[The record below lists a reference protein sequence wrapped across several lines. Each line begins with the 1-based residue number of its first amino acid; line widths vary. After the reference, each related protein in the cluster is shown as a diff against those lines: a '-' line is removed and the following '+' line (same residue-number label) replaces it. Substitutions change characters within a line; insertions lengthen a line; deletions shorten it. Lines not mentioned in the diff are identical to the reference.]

1 MSGFIGLGQDE
12 VTRADQLIPVDTHLA
27 AILAMLPT
35 PEPIEL
41 RTADGLGLIL
51 AATATSSVTLPSAD
65 NSSMDGYA
73 LVADDLTAATRA
85 QPVRLAVIGEMVAGS
100 SEALTV
106 ARGTCVRIMTGAP
119 IPPGADA
126 VVPVE
131 LTLARDEAD
140 GDHVAFHRPARA
152 GDNIRHAGEDL
163 VPDQELV
170 AAGRRLA
177 PADIALLSAAG
188 VARVVCIPAPRVV
201 IMSTGDELVSADR
214 EPGPGRIRDS
224 NGPMLAAMVRATGG
238 VPFATGAIPDDHAA
252 LTEAFESNLGHADLF
267 VCTGGASAGTR
278 DLLADVIAALGEVH
292 AVKVAMRPGM
302 PQIRGRIGPTP
313 VIGLPGNPV
322 SSFVSFEVFVRP
334 AIRALQ
340 GRRDVH
346 RPTVVAR
353 AAEPLHAPS
362 HKRGYVRVRLA
373 RDGASWTVR
382 PTGAQGSH
390 LISSIAQAD
399 GLAIIPEAV
408 TEIRVGDEV
417 RVMLLVD

>member
-1 MSGFIGLGQDE
+1 VSVGGFVGLGQDE
-12 VTRADQLIPVDTHLA
+12 VTMASELTSVDAHLA
-27 AILAMLPT
+27 AILAMLPN
-35 PEPIEL
+35 PQPIEL

-51 AATATSSVTLPSAD
+51 AETATCEVTLPAAD

-73 LVADDLTAATRA
+73 LVADDLLQATRE
-85 QPVRLAVIGEMVAGS
+85 QPVRLVVVGEVAAGAQ
-100 SEALTV
+100 EEFAV

-119 IPPGADA
+119 IPPGADT

-131 LTLARDEAD
+131 LTVGDEES
-140 GDHVAFHRPARA
+140 VSFHLPARV
-152 GDNIRHAGEDL
+152 GDNIRRAGEDL
-163 VPDQELV
+163 VPGHELV

-177 PADIALLSAAG
+177 PADVALLSAAG
-188 VARVVCIPAPRVV
+188 VSRVVCVPAPRVV
-201 IMSTGDELVSADR
+201 IMSTGDELVPAER
-214 EPGPGRIRDS
+214 EPGPGQVRDS
-224 NGPMLAAMVRATGG
+224 NGPMLAAMVKATGG
-238 VPFATGAIPDDHAA
+238 LPFVTGAVPDDRAA
-252 LTEAFESNLGHADLF
+252 LIEAFESNLGHADLF
-267 VCTGGASAGTR
+267 ICTGGASAGTR
-278 DLLADVIAALGEVH
+278 DLLADVIGDLGEVH

-302 PQIRGRIGPTP
+302 PQIRGRIGSTP

-322 SSFVSFEVFVRP
+322 SSYVSFEVFVRP

-353 AAEPLHAPS
+353 VIEPLHSPP
-362 HKRGYVRVRLA
+362 HKRGYLRVRLA

-390 LISSIAQAD
+390 IITSIAQAD
-399 GLAIIPEAV
+399 GLAVVPEAV
-408 TEIRVGDEV
+408 TEVRVGDEV

>member
-1 MSGFIGLGQDE
+1 VSGFVGRGQDE
-12 VTRADQLIPVDTHLA
+12 VTPADQLISVEEHLE

-51 AATATSSVTLPSAD
+51 AETATCSVSLPSTD
-65 NSSMDGYA
+65 NSAMDGYA
-73 LVADDLTAATRA
+73 VVADDLTTASRA
-85 QPVRLAVIGEMVAGS
+85 DPVRLVVSGEVVAGT
-100 SEALTV
+100 SELPTV
-106 ARGTCVRIMTGAP
+106 ARGACVRIMTGAP

-131 LTLARDEAD
+131 VTVDAAD
-140 GDHVAFHRPARA
+140 GVEFHLPVRS
-152 GDNIRHAGEDL
+152 GEHIRRAGEDL
-163 VPDQELV
+163 VPGQELV
-170 AAGRRLA
+170 AAGRRIS
-177 PADIALLSAAG
+177 PADVALLSAAG
-188 VARVVCIPAPRVV
+188 ISRVVCLPAPRVV
-201 IMSTGDELVSADR
+201 IMSTGDELVPADR
-214 EPGPGRIRDS
+214 EPAPGRVRDS

-238 VPFATGAIPDDHAA
+238 IPFVTGAVPDDHAA

-278 DLLADVIAALGEVH
+278 DLLADVIGALGEVQ

-302 PQIRGRIGPTP
+302 PQIRGRIGSTP

-353 AAEPLHAPS
+353 AAEPLHAPA
-362 HKRGYVRVRLA
+362 HKRGYLRVRLA
-373 RDGASWTVR
+373 RDGASWSVR

-390 LISSIAQAD
+390 LITSIAQAD
-399 GLAIIPEAV
+399 GLAVVPEAL
-408 TEIRVGDEV
+408 TEVRVGDEV

>member
-1 MSGFIGLGQDE
+1 MSGFIGHGRDVVTPAEQLVSVEAHLDE
-12 VTRADQLIPVDTHLA
+12 
-27 AILAMLPT
+27 ILAMLPT

-51 AATATSSVTLPSAD
+51 AETAVCEITLPSHD
-65 NSSMDGYA
+65 NSAMDGYA
-73 LVADDLTAATRA
+73 VVADDLSAASNA
-85 QPVRLAVIGEMVAGS
+85 QQVRLSVVGEVVAGS
-100 SEALTV
+100 ADTPTV

-119 IPPGADA
+119 VPPGADA

-131 LTLARDEAD
+131 LTLAEDD
-140 GDHVAFHRPARA
+140 GAVAVFHLAASA
-152 GDNIRHAGEDL
+152 GDNIRRAGEDL
-163 VPDQELV
+163 VPGRELV
-170 AAGRRLA
+170 AAGRRIA
-177 PADIALLSAAG
+177 PADVALLSAAG
-188 VARVVCIPAPRVV
+188 VTRVVCLPAPRVV
-201 IMSTGDELVSADR
+201 IMSTGDELVPADR
-214 EPGPGRIRDS
+214 EPEPGRLRDS
-224 NGPMLAAMVRATGG
+224 NGPMLAAMVKATGG
-238 VPFATGAIPDDHAA
+238 VPFVTGAVPDDHAA

-278 DLLADVIAALGEVH
+278 DLMADVIAGLGEVE

-302 PQIRGRIGPTP
+302 PQIRGRIGSTP

-353 AAEPLHAPS
+353 AVEPLSAPP
-362 HKRGYVRVRLA
+362 HKRGYLRVRLA
-373 RDGASWTVR
+373 RDGGGWTVR

-390 LISSIAQAD
+390 LITSIAQAD
-399 GLAIIPEAV
+399 GLAIVPEAV
-408 TEIRVGDEV
+408 TDVRVGDEV

>member
-1 MSGFIGLGQDE
+1 MSGFVGRGQDE
-12 VTRADQLIPVDTHLA
+12 VTPADQLTSVEAHLE

-51 AATATSSVTLPSAD
+51 AETATCAVTLPSTD

-73 LVADDLTAATRA
+73 LVADDLAGATRT
-85 QPVRLAVIGEMVAGS
+85 QPVRLTVVGEVIAGS
-100 SEALTV
+100 AEIPTV

-119 IPPGADA
+119 IPPGADT

-131 LTLARDEAD
+131 LTLSD
-140 GDHVAFHRPARA
+140 GDADDVTFHLAARA
-152 GDNIRHAGEDL
+152 GDNVRRAGEDL
-163 VPDQELV
+163 VPGQELV

-177 PADIALLSAAG
+177 PADVALLSAAG
-188 VARVVCIPAPRVV
+188 VTRVVCIPAPRVV
-201 IMSTGDELVSADR
+201 IMSTGDELVPAER
-214 EPGPGRIRDS
+214 EPEPGRVRDA
-224 NGPMLAAMVRATGG
+224 NGPMLAAMVKATGG
-238 VPFATGAIPDDHAA
+238 VPFITGAIPDDHAA

-278 DLLADVIAALGEVH
+278 DLLADVIGQLGEVE

-353 AAEPLHAPS
+353 AAEPLHAPA

-373 RDGASWTVR
+373 RDGASWSVR

-390 LISSIAQAD
+390 LITSIAQAD
-399 GLAIIPEAV
+399 GLAIVPEAV
-408 TEIRVGDEV
+408 TEVRVGDEV

>member
-1 MSGFIGLGQDE
+1 VRGFVGRGQDE
-12 VTRADQLIPVDTHLA
+12 VTPAAELTSVEVHLD
-27 AILAMLPT
+27 AILSMLPH
-35 PEPIEL
+35 PQPIEL

-51 AATATSSVTLPSAD
+51 AETATCEVTLPSSD
-65 NSSMDGYA
+65 NSAMDGYA
-73 LVADDLTAATRA
+73 LVADDLVSASREE
-85 QPVRLAVIGEMVAGS
+85 PVRLAVVGEVVAGAQES
-100 SEALTV
+100 ITV
-106 ARGTCVRIMTGAP
+106 ARGSCVRIMTGAP

-131 LTLARDEAD
+131 LTVGE
-140 GDHVAFHRPARA
+140 GDHVEFHLPAHV

-163 VPDQELV
+163 LPGQELV

-177 PADIALLSAAG
+177 PADVALLSAAG
-188 VARVVCIPAPRVV
+188 VSRVVCVPAPRVV
-201 IMSTGDELVSADR
+201 IMSTGDELVPADR
-214 EPGPGRIRDS
+214 EPGPGQIRDS
-224 NGPMLAAMVRATGG
+224 NGPMLAAMVKATGG
-238 VPFATGAIPDDHAA
+238 LPFLTGAIPDDRGA
-252 LTEAFESNLGHADLF
+252 LVEAFESNLGHADLF

-278 DLLADVIAALGEVH
+278 DLLADVIAELGEVE

-302 PQIRGRIGPTP
+302 PQVRGRIGSTP

-353 AAEPLHAPS
+353 VVEALHAPS
-362 HKRGYVRVRLA
+362 HKRGYVRVRLS
-373 RDGASWTVR
+373 RDGSAWTAR

-390 LISSIAQAD
+390 IITSIAQAD
-399 GLAIIPEAV
+399 GLAIVPEAV
-408 TEIRVGDEV
+408 TEVRVGDEV

>member
-1 MSGFIGLGQDE
+1 MSGFVGRGQDE
-12 VTRADQLIPVDTHLA
+12 VTPADQLTTVEDHLA

-41 RTADGLGLIL
+41 RAADGLGLVL
-51 AATATSSVTLPSAD
+51 AESAICDVLLPSTD
-65 NSSMDGYA
+65 NSAMDGYA
-73 LVADDLTAATRA
+73 LVADDLVSASRDE
-85 QPVRLAVIGEMVAGS
+85 PVRLVVTGEIVAGTA
-100 SEALTV
+100 ELPTV

-119 IPPGADA
+119 IPPGADT

-131 LTLARDEAD
+131 LTVGDD
-140 GDHVAFHRPARA
+140 GAVDFHLPARA
-152 GDNIRHAGEDL
+152 GDHVRRAGEDL
-163 VPDQELV
+163 VPGRELV
-170 AAGRRLA
+170 AAGRRIS
-177 PADIALLSAAG
+177 PADVALLSAAG
-188 VARVVCIPAPRVV
+188 IARVVCLPAPRVV
-201 IMSTGDELVSADR
+201 IMSTGDELVAADR
-214 EPGPGRIRDS
+214 EPGPGRVRDS

-238 VPFATGAIPDDHAA
+238 IPFVTGAVPDDHAA

-278 DLLADVIAALGEVH
+278 DLLAGVIGALGEVH

-302 PQIRGRIGPTP
+302 PQIRGRIGSTP

-353 AAEPLHAPS
+353 AAEPLHAPA
-362 HKRGYVRVRLA
+362 HKRGYLRVRLA
-373 RDGASWTVR
+373 RDGASWSVR

-390 LISSIAQAD
+390 LITSIAQAD
-399 GLAIIPEAV
+399 GLAVIPEAL
-408 TEIRVGDEV
+408 TEVRVGDEV

>member
-1 MSGFIGLGQDE
+1 MSGFIGHGRDE
-12 VTRADQLIPVDTHLA
+12 VTPAGELVTVEQHLE
-27 AILAMLPT
+27 AILAMLPQ

-51 AATATSSVTLPSAD
+51 AETATCEVTLPSHD
-65 NSSMDGYA
+65 NSAMDGYA
-73 LVADDLTAATRA
+73 VVEDDVSAASRSN
-85 QPVRLAVIGEMVAGS
+85 PVRLSVIGEVVAGAA
-100 SEALTV
+100 ETHTV

-131 LTLARDEAD
+131 LTVAEDEGATAVFHLAP
-140 GDHVAFHRPARA
+140 RP

-163 VPDQELV
+163 VPGRELV
-170 AAGRRLA
+170 AAGRRVS
-177 PADIALLSAAG
+177 PADVALLSAAG
-188 VARVVCIPAPRVV
+188 ISRVLCLPAPRVV
-201 IMSTGDELVSADR
+201 IMSTGDELVPADR
-214 EPGPGRIRDS
+214 EPEPGRLRDS
-224 NGPMLAAMVRATGG
+224 NGPMLAAMVKATGG
-238 VPFATGAIPDDHAA
+238 VPFLTGAVPDDEAA
-252 LTEAFESNLGHADLF
+252 LTEAFESNLGRADLF

-278 DLLADVIAALGEVH
+278 DLLADVIGRLGEVE

-302 PQIRGRIGPTP
+302 PQVRGRIGATP

-346 RPTVVAR
+346 RPTVVGR
-353 AAEPLHAPS
+353 AAEPLHAPA
-362 HKRGYVRVRLA
+362 HKRGYLRVRLS
-373 RDGASWTVR
+373 RDASGWTVR

-399 GLAIIPEAV
+399 GLAIVPEAV
-408 TEIRVGDEV
+408 TEVRVGDEV

>member
-1 MSGFIGLGQDE
+1 MSGFVGLGQDE
-12 VTRADQLIPVDTHLA
+12 VTRADQLTPVDVHLA
-27 AILAMLPT
+27 AIIAMLPT

-51 AATATSSVTLPSAD
+51 AETATCAVTLPAAD

-73 LVADDLTAATRA
+73 LVADDLTWATRA
-85 QPVRLAVIGEMVAGS
+85 QPVRLAVIGEVVAGAS
-100 SEALTV
+100 DTPTV

-131 LTLARDEAD
+131 LTLTAGEAED
-140 GDHVAFHRPARA
+140 VLFHLPARA
-152 GDNIRHAGEDL
+152 GDNVRRAGEDL
-163 VPDQELV
+163 VPDQQLV
-170 AAGRRLA
+170 AAGRRLS
-177 PADIALLSAAG
+177 PADVALLSAAG

-201 IMSTGDELVSADR
+201 IMSTGDELVPADR

-238 VPFATGAIPDDHAA
+238 VPFVTGAIPDDRAA

-278 DLLADVIAALGEVH
+278 DLLADVIAALGEVE

-302 PQIRGRIGPTP
+302 PQLRGRIGPTP

-408 TEIRVGDEV
+408 TEVRVGDEV

>member
-1 MSGFIGLGQDE
+1 MSGFVGRGQDE
-12 VTRADQLIPVDTHLA
+12 VTPADQLTSVDAHLA

-35 PEPIEL
+35 PQPIEL

-51 AATATSSVTLPSAD
+51 AETATCSITLPAAD

-73 LVADDLTAATRA
+73 LVADDLSAASRA
-85 QPVRLAVIGEMVAGS
+85 QPVRLSVTGEVLAGS
-100 SEALTV
+100 DEMPTV

-119 IPPGADA
+119 IPPGADT

-131 LTLARDEAD
+131 LTLED
-140 GDHVAFHRPARA
+140 GGDVTFHLPARE
-152 GDNIRHAGEDL
+152 GDNIRRAGEDL

-177 PADIALLSAAG
+177 PADVALLSAAG
-188 VARVVCIPAPRVV
+188 IARVVCIPAPRVV
-201 IMSTGDELVSADR
+201 IMSTGDELVPADR
-214 EPGPGRIRDS
+214 EPGPGRVRDS

-238 VPFATGAIPDDHAA
+238 VPFVTGAIPDDHAA

-278 DLLADVIAALGEVH
+278 DLLADVIGRLGEVE

-302 PQIRGRIGPTP
+302 PQIRGRIGSTP

-353 AAEPLHAPS
+353 AVEPLHAPS
-362 HKRGYVRVRLA
+362 HKRGYLRVRLA

-390 LISSIAQAD
+390 LITSIAQAD
-399 GLAIIPEAV
+399 GLAVVPEAV
-408 TEIRVGDEV
+408 TEVRVGDEV

>member
-1 MSGFIGLGQDE
+1 MSGFVGLGQDE
-12 VTRADQLIPVDTHLA
+12 VTPADQLIAVEAHLE
-27 AILAMLPT
+27 AILAMLPV

-51 AATATSSVTLPSAD
+51 AETATCDVILPAHD
-65 NSSMDGYA
+65 NSAMDGYA
-73 LVADDLTAATRA
+73 VISDDLSAASRA
-85 QPVRLAVIGEMVAGS
+85 VPVRLSVVGEVVAGS
-100 SEALTV
+100 PETPTV

-119 IPPGADA
+119 LPPGADT

-131 LTLARDEAD
+131 LTVAEDDGATVLFHLAPR
-140 GDHVAFHRPARA
+140 H
-152 GDNIRHAGEDL
+152 GDNVRHAGEDL
-163 VPDQELV
+163 VPGRELV
-170 AAGRRLA
+170 AAGRRIA
-177 PADIALLSAAG
+177 PADVALLSAAG
-188 VARVVCIPAPRVV
+188 VTRVVCLPAPRVV
-201 IMSTGDELVSADR
+201 IMSTGDELVAADR

-224 NGPMLAAMVRATGG
+224 NAPMLAAMVKATGG
-238 VPFATGAIPDDHAA
+238 VPFVTGAVPDDHDA
-252 LTEAFESNLGHADLF
+252 LREAFESNLGHADLF

-278 DLLADVIAALGEVH
+278 DLLADVIGGLGEVQ

-302 PQIRGRIGPTP
+302 PQIRGRIGATP

-353 AAEPLHAPS
+353 ASEPLLAPA

-373 RDGASWTVR
+373 REGAGWTVR

-399 GLAIIPEAV
+399 GLAIVPEAV
-408 TEIRVGDEV
+408 TEVRVGDEV

>member
-1 MSGFIGLGQDE
+1 MSGFVGRGQDE
-12 VTRADQLIPVDTHLA
+12 VTAASELTAVDDHLG
-27 AILAMLPT
+27 AILEMLPS
-35 PEPIEL
+35 PQPIEL
-41 RTADGLGLIL
+41 RTPDGLGLIL
-51 AATATSSVTLPSAD
+51 AETATCTVTLPGVDS
-65 NSSMDGYA
+65 SSMDGYA
-73 LVADDLTAATRA
+73 LVADDVIGASRE
-85 QPVRLAVIGEMVAGS
+85 QPVRLMVIGEVVAGD
-100 SEALTV
+100 EAATTV
-106 ARGTCVRIMTGAP
+106 ARGTCMRIMTGAS
-119 IPPGADA
+119 IPPGADT

-131 LTLARDEAD
+131 LTVGDEES
-140 GDHVAFHRPARA
+140 VEFHMASRA
-152 GDNIRHAGEDL
+152 GDNVRRAGEDL
-163 VPDQELV
+163 VPGQQLV

-188 VARVVCIPAPRVV
+188 VSSVVCVPAPRVV
-201 IMSTGDELVSADR
+201 IMSTGDELVAADR
-214 EPGPGRIRDS
+214 EPERGRVRDS

-238 VPFATGAIPDDHAA
+238 LPFLTGVVPDDRAA

-267 VCTGGASAGTR
+267 VCTGGASVGTR
-278 DLLADVIAALGEVH
+278 DLLADVIGTLGEGH

-302 PQIRGRIGPTP
+302 PQIRGRIGSTP

-322 SSFVSFEVFVRP
+322 SAFVSFEVFVRP

-353 AAEPLHAPS
+353 VAETLHAPA
-362 HKRGYVRVRLA
+362 HKRGYLRVRLT
-373 RDGASWTVR
+373 RDGAQWTVR

-399 GLAIIPEAV
+399 GLAIVPEAV
-408 TEIRVGDEV
+408 TEVRVGDEV

>member
-1 MSGFIGLGQDE
+1 VSGFVGRGQDE
-12 VTRADQLIPVDTHLA
+12 VTPASEMTSVEAHLE
-27 AILAMLPT
+27 AILAMLPQ

-41 RTADGLGLIL
+41 RTGDGLGLIL
-51 AATATSSVTLPSAD
+51 AEAATCTVTLPSTD
-65 NSSMDGYA
+65 NSAMDGYA
-73 LVADDLTAATRA
+73 VVADDLVTASRA
-85 QPVRLAVIGEMVAGS
+85 QPVRLAVVGEVVAGS
-100 SEALTV
+100 YEQHTV
-106 ARGTCVRIMTGAP
+106 ARGSCVRIMTGAP

-131 LTLARDEAD
+131 LTVGDERS
-140 GDHVAFHRPARA
+140 VEFHLPARV
-152 GDNIRHAGEDL
+152 GDNVRRAGEDL
-163 VPDQELV
+163 VPGQPLV

-177 PADIALLSAAG
+177 PADVALLSAAG
-188 VARVVCIPAPRVV
+188 ISRVVCVPAPRVV
-201 IMSTGDELVSADR
+201 IMSTGDELVPADR
-214 EPGPGRIRDS
+214 EPGPGQVRDT

-238 VPFATGAIPDDHAA
+238 LPFITGAVPDDREA
-252 LTEAFESNLGHADLF
+252 LIEAFESNLGHADLF

-278 DLLADVIAALGEVH
+278 DLLAGVIGELGEVH

-302 PQIRGRIGPTP
+302 PQIRGRIGSTP

-353 AAEPLHAPS
+353 AIEPLHAPA
-362 HKRGYVRVRLA
+362 HKRGYLRVRLA
-373 RDGASWTVR
+373 RDGASWTAR

-390 LISSIAQAD
+390 IISSIAQAD
-399 GLAIIPEAV
+399 GLAVVPDAV
-408 TEIRVGDEV
+408 TEVRVGDEV

>member
-1 MSGFIGLGQDE
+1 MSGFIGHGRDV
-12 VTRADQLIPVDTHLA
+12 VTPSEQLVAVEAHLE

-51 AATATSSVTLPSAD
+51 AETAMCEVTLPAHD
-65 NSSMDGYA
+65 NSAMDGYA
-73 LVADDLTAATRA
+73 VVADDLTTASDA
-85 QPVRLAVIGEMVAGS
+85 QQVRLSVVGEVVAGS
-100 SEALTV
+100 PDTPTV

-119 IPPGADA
+119 LPPGADA

-131 LTLARDEAD
+131 LTLAEDEGA
-140 GDHVAFHRPARA
+140 VAVFHLPARS
-152 GDNIRHAGEDL
+152 GDNIRRAGEDL
-163 VPDQELV
+163 VPGRELV
-170 AAGRRLA
+170 AAGRRIA
-177 PADIALLSAAG
+177 PADVALLSAAG
-188 VARVVCIPAPRVV
+188 VTRVVCLPAPRVV
-201 IMSTGDELVSADR
+201 IMSTGDELVPADR
-214 EPGPGRIRDS
+214 EPEPGRLRDS
-224 NGPMLAAMVRATGG
+224 NGPMLAAMVKATGG
-238 VPFATGAIPDDHAA
+238 VPFVTGAVPDDHAA

-278 DLLADVIAALGEVH
+278 DLMADVIGELGEVE
-292 AVKVAMRPGM
+292 AVTVAMRPGM
-302 PQIRGRIGPTP
+302 PQIRGRIGSTP

-322 SSFVSFEVFVRP
+322 SAYVSFEVFVRP

-353 AAEPLHAPS
+353 AVEPLSAPP
-362 HKRGYVRVRLA
+362 HKRGYLRVRLA
-373 RDGASWTVR
+373 RDGGGWTVR

-390 LISSIAQAD
+390 LITSIAQAD
-399 GLAIIPEAV
+399 GLAIVPEAV
-408 TEIRVGDEV
+408 TEVRVGDEV

>member
-1 MSGFIGLGQDE
+1 MSGFVGLGQDE
-12 VTRADQLIPVDTHLA
+12 VTPADQLIAVEAHLE
-27 AILAMLPT
+27 AILAMLPV

-51 AATATSSVTLPSAD
+51 AETATCDVILPAHD
-65 NSSMDGYA
+65 NSAMDGYA
-73 LVADDLTAATRA
+73 VISDDLSAASRA
-85 QPVRLAVIGEMVAGS
+85 VPVRLSVVGEVVAGS
-100 SEALTV
+100 PETPTV

-119 IPPGADA
+119 LPPGADT

-131 LTLARDEAD
+131 LTVAEDDGATVLFHLAPR
-140 GDHVAFHRPARA
+140 H
-152 GDNIRHAGEDL
+152 GDNVRHAGEDL
-163 VPDQELV
+163 VPGRELV
-170 AAGRRLA
+170 AAGRRIA
-177 PADIALLSAAG
+177 PADVALLSAAG
-188 VARVVCIPAPRVV
+188 VTRVVCLPAPRVV
-201 IMSTGDELVSADR
+201 IMSTGDELVAADR
-214 EPGPGRIRDS
+214 EPGPGQIRDS
-224 NGPMLAAMVRATGG
+224 NAPMLAAMVKATGG
-238 VPFATGAIPDDHAA
+238 VPFVTGAVPDDHDA
-252 LTEAFESNLGHADLF
+252 LREAFESNLGHADLF

-278 DLLADVIAALGEVH
+278 DLLADVIGGLGEVQ

-302 PQIRGRIGPTP
+302 PQIRGRIGATP

-353 AAEPLHAPS
+353 ASEPLLAPA

-373 RDGASWTVR
+373 REGAGWTVR

-399 GLAIIPEAV
+399 GLAIVPEAV
-408 TEIRVGDEV
+408 TEVRVGDEV

>member
-1 MSGFIGLGQDE
+1 VSGFVGRGQDE
-12 VTRADQLIPVDTHLA
+12 VTPADQLIPVEEHLE

-51 AATATSSVTLPSAD
+51 AETATCSVSLPSTD
-65 NSSMDGYA
+65 NSAMDGYA
-73 LVADDLTAATRA
+73 VVADDLTTASRA
-85 QPVRLAVIGEMVAGS
+85 EPVRLVVSGEVVAGS
-100 SEALTV
+100 SELPTV
-106 ARGTCVRIMTGAP
+106 ARGACVRIMTGAP

-131 LTLARDEAD
+131 VTVDDED
-140 GDHVAFHRPARA
+140 GVEFHLPVRA
-152 GDNIRHAGEDL
+152 GEHIRRAGEDL
-163 VPDQELV
+163 VPGQELV
-170 AAGRRLA
+170 AAGRRIS
-177 PADIALLSAAG
+177 PADVALLSAAG
-188 VARVVCIPAPRVV
+188 ISRVVCLPAPRVV
-201 IMSTGDELVSADR
+201 IMSTGDELVPADR
-214 EPGPGRIRDS
+214 EPAPGRIRDS

-238 VPFATGAIPDDHAA
+238 IPFVTGAVPDDHAA

-278 DLLADVIAALGEVH
+278 DLLADVIGALGEVQ

-302 PQIRGRIGPTP
+302 PQIRGRIGSTP

-353 AAEPLHAPS
+353 AAEPLHAPA
-362 HKRGYVRVRLA
+362 HKRGYLRVRLA
-373 RDGASWTVR
+373 RDGASWSVR

-390 LISSIAQAD
+390 LITSIAQAD
-399 GLAIIPEAV
+399 GLAVVPEAL
-408 TEIRVGDEV
+408 TEVRVGDEV

>member
-1 MSGFIGLGQDE
+1 MSRFIGRGQDE
-12 VTRADQLIPVDTHLA
+12 VTAVSELTSVDAHLD
-27 AILAMLPT
+27 AILAMLPR

-41 RTADGLGLIL
+41 RTADGLGLVL
-51 AATATSSVTLPSAD
+51 AETATCGVTLPATD
-65 NSSMDGYA
+65 NSAMDGYA
-73 LVADDLTAATRA
+73 LIADDLTMASRDV
-85 QPVRLAVIGEMVAGS
+85 PVRLAVTGEVVAG
-100 SEALTV
+100 ADVTPTV

-131 LTLARDEAD
+131 LTLAD
-140 GDHVAFHRPARA
+140 GDDVSFHLPARA
-152 GDNIRHAGEDL
+152 GDNIRRAGEDL
-163 VPDQELV
+163 VPGIELV

-177 PADIALLSAAG
+177 PADVALLSAAG
-188 VARVVCIPAPRVV
+188 VARVVCLPAPRVV
-201 IMSTGDELVSADR
+201 IMSTGDELVPADR
-214 EPGPGRIRDS
+214 EPGPGRVRDS
-224 NGPMLAAMVRATGG
+224 NGPMLAAMVKATGG
-238 VPFATGAIPDDHAA
+238 VPFVTGAIPDDRAA

-278 DLLADVIAALGEVH
+278 DLLADVVGELGEVA

-302 PQIRGRIGPTP
+302 PQIRGRIGSTP

-353 AAEPLHAPS
+353 AVEPLHAPA
-362 HKRGYVRVRLA
+362 HKRGYLRVRLA
-373 RDGASWTVR
+373 RDGSAWTVR

-390 LISSIAQAD
+390 LITSIAQAD
-399 GLAIIPEAV
+399 GLAVIPEAV
-408 TEIRVGDEV
+408 TEVRVGDEV

>member
-1 MSGFIGLGQDE
+1 VTRFHGRGQDE
-12 VTRADQLIPVDTHLA
+12 VTRASELTTVDAHLA
-27 AILAMLPT
+27 AILAMLPS
-35 PEPIEL
+35 PQPIEL

-51 AATATSSVTLPSAD
+51 AATAMSAVTLPSAD
-65 NSSMDGYA
+65 DSAMDGYA
-73 LVADDLTAATRA
+73 LVADDLVTASRE
-85 QPVRLAVIGEMVAGS
+85 QPVRLSVIGEVVAGAA
-100 SEALTV
+100 EEFTV

-131 LTLARDEAD
+131 LTV
-140 GDHVAFHRPARA
+140 GDDHSVGFHIPARV
-152 GDNIRHAGEDL
+152 GDNIRRAGEDL

-188 VARVVCIPAPRVV
+188 VSRVVCVPAPRVV
-201 IMSTGDELVSADR
+201 IMSTGDELVPADR
-214 EPGPGRIRDS
+214 EPGWGQTRDS
-224 NGPMLAAMVRATGG
+224 NGPMLAAMVKATGG
-238 VPFATGAIPDDHAA
+238 LPFVTGAIPDDRAA
-252 LTEAFESNLGHADLF
+252 LMEAFESNLGHADLF
-267 VCTGGASAGTR
+267 ICTGGASAGTR
-278 DLLADVIAALGEVH
+278 DLLADVIGSLGEAHV
-292 AVKVAMRPGM
+292 AKVAMRPGM
-302 PQIRGRIGPTP
+302 PQVRGRIGVTP

-353 AAEPLHAPS
+353 AVEPLHAPA
-362 HKRGYVRVRLA
+362 HKRAYLRVRLA
-373 RDGASWTVR
+373 RDGSTWTVR
-382 PTGAQGSH
+382 STGAQGSH
-390 LISSIAQAD
+390 IITSIARAD

-408 TEIRVGDEV
+408 TEVRVGDEV
-417 RVMLLVD
+417 RVMLLVE

>member
-1 MSGFIGLGQDE
+1 MSAFIGHGQDE
-12 VTRADQLIPVDTHLA
+12 VTPADQLTPVETHLQ
-27 AILAMLPT
+27 AILGMLPV

-51 AATATSSVTLPSAD
+51 AETATCEVTLPAHD
-65 NSSMDGYA
+65 NSAMDGYA
-73 LVADDLTAATRA
+73 VVSDDLSAATRA
-85 QPVRLAVIGEMVAGS
+85 VPVRLSVVGEVVAGS
-100 SEALTV
+100 EETPTV

-119 IPPGADA
+119 LPPGADT

-131 LTLARDEAD
+131 LTVAEDDGGTVVFHLAPRE
-140 GDHVAFHRPARA
+140 
-152 GDNIRHAGEDL
+152 GDNVRRAGEDL
-163 VPDQELV
+163 LPGRELV
-170 AAGRRLA
+170 AAGRRIA
-177 PADIALLSAAG
+177 PADVALLSAAG
-188 VARVVCIPAPRVV
+188 VTRVVCLPAPRVV
-201 IMSTGDELVSADR
+201 IMSTGDELVPADR
-214 EPGPGRIRDS
+214 APGPGRVRDS
-224 NGPMLAAMVRATGG
+224 NGPMLAAMVKATGG
-238 VPFATGAIPDDHAA
+238 VPFVTGAVPDDHDA
-252 LTEAFESNLGHADLF
+252 LREAFESNLGHADLF

-278 DLLADVIAALGEVH
+278 DLLADVIGELGEVH

-302 PQIRGRIGPTP
+302 PQIRGRIGATP

-353 AAEPLHAPS
+353 AAEPLLAPA
-362 HKRGYVRVRLA
+362 HKRGYVRVRLT
-373 RDGASWTVR
+373 REGAGWTAR

-390 LISSIAQAD
+390 LITSIAQAD
-399 GLAIIPEAV
+399 GLAIVPEAV
-408 TEIRVGDEV
+408 PEVRVGDEV

>member
-1 MSGFIGLGQDE
+1 MGRGQDE
-12 VTRADQLIPVDTHLA
+12 VTTASEMISVDAHLE
-27 AILAMLPT
+27 AILAMLPS
-35 PEPIEL
+35 PQPIEL

-51 AATATSSVTLPSAD
+51 AETAMCGVTLPASD

-73 LVADDLTAATRA
+73 LVADDALNASRA
-85 QPVRLAVIGEMVAGS
+85 QPVRLAVVGEVVAGAH
-100 SEALTV
+100 ETITV

-131 LTLARDEAD
+131 LTLGD
-140 GDHVAFHRPARA
+140 GQHAEFHLAPQV
-152 GDNIRHAGEDL
+152 GDNIRRAGEDL
-163 VPDQELV
+163 VPGQELV
-170 AAGRRLA
+170 PAGRRLA
-177 PADIALLSAAG
+177 PADVALLSAAG
-188 VARVVCIPAPRVV
+188 ISRVVCVPAPRVV
-201 IMSTGDELVSADR
+201 IISTGDELVAADR
-214 EPGPGRIRDS
+214 EPGPGQIRDS
-224 NGPMLAAMVRATGG
+224 NAPMLAAMVRATGG
-238 VPFATGAIPDDHAA
+238 LPFVTGAIPDDRVA
-252 LTEAFESNLGHADLF
+252 LTEAFESNFGHADLF

-278 DLLADVIAALGEVH
+278 DLLAEVLATLGEGH

-302 PQIRGRIGPTP
+302 PQIRGRIGSTP

-340 GRRDVH
+340 GRRDVY
-346 RPTVVAR
+346 RPTVVADVV
-353 AAEPLHAPS
+353 ETLHAPA

-373 RDGASWTVR
+373 RDGARWTVR

-390 LISSIAQAD
+390 IISSIAQAD

-408 TEIRVGDEV
+408 TEVRVGDEV

>member
-1 MSGFIGLGQDE
+1 MSGFVGRGQDE
-12 VTRADQLIPVDTHLA
+12 VTLFEELIAVDAHLA

-51 AATATSSVTLPSAD
+51 AETATCSVLLPSTD
-65 NSSMDGYA
+65 NSAMDGYA
-73 LVADDLTAATRA
+73 LVADDLSSASRA
-85 QPVRLAVIGEMVAGS
+85 EPVRLSVSGEVVAGS
-100 SEALTV
+100 LELPTV

-131 LTLARDEAD
+131 LTLSD
-140 GDHVAFHRPARA
+140 GDDVLFHLPARA
-152 GDNIRHAGEDL
+152 GDNIRRAGEDL

-177 PADIALLSAAG
+177 PADVALLSAAG
-188 VARVVCIPAPRVV
+188 VTRVVCLPAPRVV
-201 IMSTGDELVSADR
+201 IMSTGDELVPAER

-224 NGPMLAAMVRATGG
+224 NGPMLAAMVKATGG
-238 VPFATGAIPDDHAA
+238 VPFVTGAIPDDHAA

-278 DLLADVIAALGEVH
+278 DLLADVIAQLGEVE

-346 RPTVVAR
+346 RPTVIAR
-353 AAEPLHAPS
+353 AAEPLHAPA

-373 RDGASWTVR
+373 REGASWTAR
-382 PTGAQGSH
+382 PTGGQGSH

-399 GLAIIPEAV
+399 GLAIVPEAV
-408 TEIRVGDEV
+408 TEVRVGDEV

>member
-1 MSGFIGLGQDE
+1 VSGFVGRGQDE
-12 VTRADQLIPVDTHLA
+12 VTPADQLISVEEHLE
-27 AILAMLPT
+27 AILAILPT

-51 AATATSSVTLPSAD
+51 AETATCTVSLPSTD
-65 NSSMDGYA
+65 NSAMDGYA
-73 LVADDLTAATRA
+73 LVADDLATASRA
-85 QPVRLAVIGEMVAGS
+85 EPVRLVVTGEVVAGS
-100 SEALTV
+100 SEMPTV
-106 ARGTCVRIMTGAP
+106 ARGACVRIMTGAP

-131 LTLARDEAD
+131 LTTGGDD
-140 GDHVAFHRPARA
+140 GVEFHLPARV
-152 GDNIRHAGEDL
+152 GEHIRHAGEDL
-163 VPDQELV
+163 VPGQELV
-170 AAGRRLA
+170 AAGRRIS
-177 PADIALLSAAG
+177 PADVALLSAAG
-188 VARVVCIPAPRVV
+188 IARVVCLPAPRVV
-201 IMSTGDELVSADR
+201 IMSTGDELVPADR
-214 EPGPGRIRDS
+214 EPEPGRVRDS

-238 VPFATGAIPDDHAA
+238 IPFVTGAIPDDHAA

-278 DLLADVIAALGEVH
+278 DLLADVIGALGEVH

-302 PQIRGRIGPTP
+302 PQIRGRIGSTP

-353 AAEPLHAPS
+353 AAESLHAPA
-362 HKRGYVRVRLA
+362 HKRGYLRVRLA
-373 RDGASWTVR
+373 RDGAGWSVR

-390 LISSIAQAD
+390 LITSIAQAD
-399 GLAIIPEAV
+399 GLAVVPEAV
-408 TEIRVGDEV
+408 TEVRVGDEV
-417 RVMLLVD
+417 RVMLLVDG

>member
-1 MSGFIGLGQDE
+1 MSGFVGRGQDE
-12 VTRADQLIPVDTHLA
+12 VTAVTELISVESHLEG
-27 AILAMLPT
+27 ILAMLPA
-35 PEPIEL
+35 PQPIEL
-41 RTADGLGLIL
+41 RTADGLGLVL
-51 AATATSSVTLPSAD
+51 AGTATCDVTSPEQD

-73 LVADDLTAATRA
+73 LVADDLVTASRA
-85 QPVRLAVIGEMVAGS
+85 HPVRLAVAGEVVAGDQGTI
-100 SEALTV
+100 TV

-119 IPPGADA
+119 LPPGADT

-131 LTLARDEAD
+131 LTLNDDE
-140 GDHVAFHRPARA
+140 HVEFHIPPRV
-152 GDNIRHAGEDL
+152 GDNIRRAGEDL
-163 VPDQELV
+163 VPGQELV

-188 VARVVCIPAPRVV
+188 VSRVVCVPAPRVV
-201 IMSTGDELVSADR
+201 IMSTGDELVPAER
-214 EPGPGRIRDS
+214 VPGPGQIRDV

-238 VPFATGAIPDDHAA
+238 LPFITGAVPDDPAA
-252 LTEAFESNLGHADLF
+252 LAEAFESNLGHADLF
-267 VCTGGASAGTR
+267 VCTGGVSAGTR
-278 DLLADVIAALGEVH
+278 DLLDDVLSGLGEAQ

-302 PQIRGRIGPTP
+302 PQIRGRIGSTP

-346 RPTVVAR
+346 RPTVVAQV
-353 AAEPLHAPS
+353 AEPLHAPP

-373 RDGASWTVR
+373 RDGARWSAR

-399 GLAIIPEAV
+399 GLAIVPEAV
-408 TEIRVGDEV
+408 TEVQVGDEV